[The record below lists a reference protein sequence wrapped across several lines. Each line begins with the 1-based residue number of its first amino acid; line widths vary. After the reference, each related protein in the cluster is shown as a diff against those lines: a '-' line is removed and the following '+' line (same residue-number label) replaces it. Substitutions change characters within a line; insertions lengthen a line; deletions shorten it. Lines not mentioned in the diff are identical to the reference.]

1 MEEIRIANF
10 PTKLSAQELL
20 AQLVPVVEED
30 TVKYKKEGYIHLMPL
45 LNKYYESFSGNE
57 EDLKIFLELLEKLI
71 GVMDY
76 QIYEHY
82 RSVVEMKKKLS
93 NELNNVAEKKEDL
106 KLILKTARS
115 ATFLISEEGPYYTS
129 GFYRVY
135 VNGADYSTVDTAV
148 FTVYDLLPD
157 TTYVVS
163 AVHGDRKVETTIHT
177 NYELVTL
184 NVKAF
189 GAKGDGLT
197 DDTHYIQ
204 AAIMACPKDGRVL
217 IPEGNYMVSNIF
229 LKSDVNIELAK
240 GANIMAYTSPDKMA
254 ILPGMIEGTD
264 EVSEYNLGT
273 WEGNPISCYAGI
285 ICGINASNVTLYGQ
299 GTIDGC
305 GSKENW
311 WKDPRNMKIYR
322 PRLLFINHC
331 DGFRMQ
337 GLTLK
342 NSPSWTIHP
351 YFSDHITFAGTT
363 ILNPSDSPNTD
374 GLDPESCNFVEI
386 VGVHF
391 SLGDDCIAIK
401 SGKLYMGKKYKKPS
415 ENLHIY
421 QCLMQDGHG
430 AVTLGSECAGGVKNL
445 LVEDCLFTDTD
456 RGLRVKTRRGRGNDA
471 VLDNITFRNLTM
483 RGVMN
488 AFTANAFYFCDPDG
502 KADYVQTRKLLP
514 VDEGTPFMR
523 KFTFENI
530 NASDCHVSALFFAG
544 LPEAPIEEIVMKHI
558 RVSFKDDAKSGT
570 PIMSCGV
577 PECSKR
583 GIHIENV
590 KRLVLKDIEI
600 TGYEGELYEL
610 SGCNEIVKD

>member
-1 MEEIRIANF
+1 MEEIRIVNF
-10 PTKLSAQELL
+10 PTRLGVNELL
-20 AQLVPVVEED
+20 EKLVPVVSEE
-30 TVKYKKEGYIHLMPL
+30 TTKYKKEGYIHLMPL
-45 LNKYYESFSGNE
+45 LNKYYESYSGNE
-57 EDLKIFLELLEKLI
+57 EELKVFCELLGQLI
-71 GVMDY
+71 GVMDH

-82 RSVVEMKKKLS
+82 RGVIELKKKIER
-93 NELNNVAEKKEDL
+93 ELNHAAVKMEEL
-106 KLILKTARS
+106 TLIMKTARS

-129 GFYRVY
+129 GFYRIN
-135 VNGADYSTVDTAV
+135 VNGKDYSTVDTAV

-157 TTYVVS
+157 TTYEIT
-163 AVHGDRKVETTIHT
+163 AAHGDRTVCATVHT

-184 NVKAF
+184 NVKDF

-217 IPEGNYMVSNIF
+217 IPEGNYMISNIF

-240 GANIMAYTSPDKMA
+240 GANLLAYTSVDKMA
-254 ILPGMIEGTD
+254 MLPGMIEGSD
-264 EVSEYNLGT
+264 GVSEYNLGT
-273 WEGNPISCYAGI
+273 WEGNPITAYAGI
-285 ICGINASNVTLYGQ
+285 LCGINASNVTIYGQ

-305 GSKENW
+305 GSKDNW
-311 WKDPRNMKIYR
+311 WKDVRSMKIFR
-322 PRLLFINHC
+322 PRLLFLNHC
-331 DGFRMQ
+331 DGFRLQ

-351 YFSDHITFAGTT
+351 YFSDNIKFVGTT
-363 ILNPSDSPNTD
+363 VLNPSDSPNTD
-374 GLDPESCNFVEI
+374 GLDPESCNGVEI

-401 SGKLYMGKKYKKPS
+401 SGKLYMGRKYKKPS
-415 ENLHIY
+415 EDLHIY

-430 AVTLGSECAGGVKNL
+430 AVTIGSECAGGVKNL
-445 LVEDCLFTDTD
+445 LVEDCLFCDTD

-483 RGVMN
+483 KGVMN

-502 KADYVQTRKLLP
+502 KADYVQTRKALP
-514 VDEGTPFMR
+514 VDAGTPFMR

-530 NASDCHVSALFFAG
+530 NATDCHVSALYFAG

-558 RVSFKDDAKSGT
+558 RVSFKEDAKSGT
-570 PIMSCGV
+570 PIMSCDV

-610 SGCNEIVKD
+610 SNCNEIVKD